1 MFFRVTIFMM
11 LALGLAG
18 FGAVAWIST
27 RTPAAVV
34 AAATTVVTDVPPPP
48 PPARISVLIAAK
60 ALRAGAL
67 VRAEDLGATEVATTA
82 MKADSVT
89 ATSENR
95 AALAGAM
102 LRNSFA
108 LGEELRSGSMLRPG
122 DRGFLAAVLT
132 PGTRAVS
139 VAVDAV
145 LGVGGL
151 IWPGDHV
158 DMLLTQAIE
167 EAGVTAG
174 RRFAGETVLS
184 DLRIVAVD
192 RVIIQGAVSETI
204 DTSNNNNSNT
214 ARTVT
219 VEVTPE
225 QAERVA
231 VAGRMG
237 RISLSVR
244 ASSGQG
250 EGKLVRPVIWARD
263 ISSALGG
270 GSGGTVNVYAGPADK
285 KEFKF

>member
-1 MFFRVTIFMM
+1 MFFRVAVFMM
-11 LALGLAG
+11 LAVGLAG
-18 FGAVAWIST
+18 FGAVAWITT
-27 RTPAAVV
+27 RQPDPVV
-34 AAATTVVTDVPPPP
+34 QASVADVPPAPPP
-48 PPARISVLIAAK
+48 PPAHTSVLSAAHP
-60 ALRAGAL
+60 LRAGAL
-67 VRAEDLGATEVATTA
+67 IRPEDLGATEVVTSALRADAVLATP
-82 MKADSVT
+82 
-89 ATSENR
+89 ENR
-95 AALAGAM
+95 TALAGAM
-102 LRNSFA
+102 LRSSFA
-108 LGEELRSGSMLRPG
+108 SGEELRSASMIRPG
-122 DRGFLAAVLT
+122 DRGFLAAVLD

-139 VAVDAV
+139 VAVDVV
-145 LGVGGL
+145 LGVSGL

-167 EAGVTAG
+167 DPGVSAG

-192 RVIIQGAVSETI
+192 RAIIQGAVNDVS
-204 DTSNNNNSNT
+204 DMSPNNANT

-244 ASSGQG
+244 AAAGPREAS
-250 EGKLVRPVIWARD
+250 LVRPVTWAKD

-270 GSGGTVNVYAGPADK
+270 GASGGTVNVYAGSTEK
-285 KEFKF
+285 KEFKY

>member
-11 LALGLAG
+11 LAMGLAG
-18 FGAVAWIST
+18 FGAVAYIST
-27 RTPAAVV
+27 RPAEPVALASVPDVV
-34 AAATTVVTDVPPPP
+34 APP
-48 PPARISVLIAAK
+48 PPARTSILIAARP
-60 ALRAGAL
+60 LRAGAL
-67 VRAEDLGATEVATTA
+67 IRAEDLGTTEVVTTSLRADAVLAT
-82 MKADSVT
+82 AD
-89 ATSENR
+89 NR
-95 AALAGAM
+95 TGLAGAM

-108 LGEELRSGSMLRPG
+108 LGEELRSGSMLKPG

-167 EAGVTAG
+167 DTGVSAG

-192 RVIIQGAVSETI
+192 RTIIQGAVNDIT
-204 DTSNNNNSNT
+204 DNAQNSNAT

-225 QAERVA
+225 QAEHVA

-244 ASSGQG
+244 AASGSG
-250 EGKLVRPVIWARD
+250 DAAVVRPVTWAKD
-263 ISSALGG
+263 ISSALGSG
-270 GSGGTVNVYAGPADK
+270 TSGSVNVYAGPADK

>member
-1 MFFRVTIFMM
+1 MFFRIAIFMM
-11 LALGLAG
+11 LAMGLAG

-27 RTPAAVV
+27 RTPDPVVV
-34 AAATTVVTDVPPPP
+34 ANVPVPA
-48 PPARISVLIAAK
+48 PARTSVLIASRP
-60 ALRAGAL
+60 LRAGAL
-67 VRAEDLGATEVATTA
+67 IRPEDLGATEV
-82 MKADSVT
+82 VT
-89 ATSENR
+89 ASMRADAVLATPDNR
-95 AALAGAM
+95 TALAGAM

-108 LGEELRSGSMLRPG
+108 LGEELRAASMIRPG

-167 EAGVTAG
+167 DTGVSAG

-192 RVIIQGAVSETI
+192 RTIIQGAVSDVTE
-204 DTSNNNNSNT
+204 SAQNSSNT

-219 VEVTPE
+219 VEVTPQ
-225 QAERVA
+225 QAERIA

-244 ASSGQG
+244 AASGLDG
-250 EGKLVRPVIWARD
+250 DGVVRPVTWAKD

-270 GSGGTVNVYAGPADK
+270 GASGGTVNVFAGPADK

>member
-27 RTPAAVV
+27 RTAEPVV
-34 AAATTVVTDVPPPP
+34 VVSVPDVAVPPPA
-48 PPARISVLIAAK
+48 PARTSILIAARP
-60 ALRAGAL
+60 LRAGAL
-67 VRAEDLGATEVATTA
+67 IRPEDLGTTDVLTASLRADAVPATP
-82 MKADSVT
+82 D
-89 ATSENR
+89 NR
-95 AALAGAM
+95 TALAGAM
-102 LRNSFA
+102 LRSSFA
-108 LGEELRSGSMLRPG
+108 LGEELRAASMIRPG

-167 EAGVTAG
+167 DTGVSAG

-192 RVIIQGAVSETI
+192 RTIIQGAVSDVT
-204 DTSNNNNSNT
+204 DATSNSNNT

-237 RISLSVR
+237 RISFSVR
-244 ASSGQG
+244 AASGIDG
-250 EGKLVRPVIWARD
+250 DGAVRPVTWAKD

-270 GSGGTVNVYAGPADK
+270 GASGGTVNVFAGPADK

>member
-1 MFFRVTIFMM
+1 MFFRVAIFMM
-11 LALGLAG
+11 LAMGLAG

-27 RTPAAVV
+27 RQPAPVV
-34 AAATTVVTDVPPPP
+34 EANVPDVAPPPSLA
-48 PPARISVLIAAK
+48 PARTSVLIAARP
-60 ALRAGAL
+60 LRAGSL
-67 VRAEDLGATEVATTA
+67 VRPEDLGVTEVLTAA
-82 MKADSVT
+82 MKSEAVA
-89 ATSENR
+89 ATPENR
-95 AALAGAM
+95 TALAGAM
-102 LRNSFA
+102 LRQSFA
-108 LGEELRSGSMLRPG
+108 LGEELRTSSMLRPG

-158 DMLLTQAIE
+158 DMLLTQAME
-167 EAGVTAG
+167 ESGVSAG

-192 RVIIQGAVSETI
+192 RVIIQGAVGDIS
-204 DTSNNNNSNT
+204 DAASNNVA

-244 ASSGQG
+244 AASGPG
-250 EGKLVRPVIWARD
+250 EHGLARPVTWARD
-263 ISSALGG
+263 ISSALGTP
-270 GSGGTVNVYAGPADK
+270 SGGIVNVYAGPADK

>member
-1 MFFRVTIFMM
+1 
-11 LALGLAG
+11 
-18 FGAVAWIST
+18 
-27 RTPAAVV
+27 
-34 AAATTVVTDVPPPP
+34 
-48 PPARISVLIAAK
+48 
-60 ALRAGAL
+60 
-67 VRAEDLGATEVATTA
+67 
-82 MKADSVT
+82 
-89 ATSENR
+89 
-95 AALAGAM
+95 M
-102 LRNSFA
+102 LRNSFT
-108 LGEELRSGSMLRPG
+108 LGEELRSASMIRPG

-132 PGTRAVS
+132 PGARAVS

-167 EAGVTAG
+167 ETGIVAG

-192 RVIIQGAVSETI
+192 RVIIQGAVS
-204 DTSNNNNSNT
+204 DVSDNAQNNSNT

-219 VEVTPE
+219 IEVTPE

-244 ASSGQG
+244 AASGPG
-250 EGKLVRPVIWARD
+250 DVGLARPVTWARD

-270 GSGGTVNVYAGPADK
+270 PSGGTVNVYAGPADK

>member
-1 MFFRVTIFMM
+1 MFFRVTVFMM
-11 LALGLAG
+11 LAMGLAG

-27 RTPAAVV
+27 RTPEPVVV
-34 AAATTVVTDVPPPP
+34 ASVPDVPPPP
-48 PPARISVLIAAK
+48 ARTSILIAARP
-60 ALRAGAL
+60 LRAGAL
-67 VRAEDLGATEVATTA
+67 VRPEDLGTTEV
-82 MKADSVT
+82 VT
-89 ATSENR
+89 ASLR
-95 AALAGAM
+95 ADAVPATPESRLVLTGAM
-102 LRNSFA
+102 LRNNFA
-108 LGEELRSGSMLRPG
+108 LGEELRAASMIRPG

-167 EAGVTAG
+167 DTGVSAG

-192 RVIIQGAVSETI
+192 RTIIQGAISDITDVA
-204 DTSNNNNSNT
+204 SNNNT

-244 ASSGQG
+244 AASGVDG
-250 EGKLVRPVIWARD
+250 DGVVRPVTWAKD

-270 GSGGTVNVYAGPADK
+270 GAAGGTVNVFAGSADK

>member
-1 MFFRVTIFMM
+1 MFFRITVFMM
-11 LALGLAG
+11 LAMGLAG
-18 FGAVAWIST
+18 FGAVAYIST
-27 RTPAAVV
+27 RPADPVAMASVPDVV
-34 AAATTVVTDVPPPP
+34 PPP
-48 PPARISVLIAAK
+48 PPARTSILIAARP
-60 ALRAGAL
+60 LRAGAL
-67 VRAEDLGATEVATTA
+67 IRSEDFGTTEVVTTA
-82 MKADSVT
+82 LRADAILAT
-89 ATSENR
+89 AENR
-95 AALAGAM
+95 TGLAGSM

-108 LGEELRSGSMLRPG
+108 LGEELRSGSMLSPG

-167 EAGVTAG
+167 DTGISAG

-192 RVIIQGAVSETI
+192 RTMIQGAVSDIT
-204 DTSNNNNSNT
+204 DSAQNSNAT

-244 ASSGQG
+244 AASGPG
-250 EGKLVRPVIWARD
+250 DTALIRPVTWAKD

-270 GSGGTVNVYAGPADK
+270 GGSTGSMTVYGGTADK

>member
-11 LALGLAG
+11 LAMGLAG
-18 FGAVAWIST
+18 FGAVAYIST
-27 RTPAAVV
+27 RPAEPVAMASVPDAV
-34 AAATTVVTDVPPPP
+34 AP
-48 PPARISVLIAAK
+48 PPAARTSILIAARP
-60 ALRAGAL
+60 LRAGAL
-67 VRAEDLGATEVATTA
+67 IRSEDLGTTEVVTTSLRADAVLAT
-82 MKADSVT
+82 AD
-89 ATSENR
+89 NR
-95 AALAGAM
+95 TGLAGAM

-108 LGEELRSGSMLRPG
+108 LGEELRSSSMLKPG

-167 EAGVTAG
+167 DTGVSAG

-192 RVIIQGAVSETI
+192 RTIIQGAVSDVT
-204 DTSNNNNSNT
+204 DNAPNSNIT

-225 QAERVA
+225 QAEHVA

-244 ASSGQG
+244 AASGPG
-250 EGKLVRPVIWARD
+250 DPALVRPVTWAKD
-263 ISSALGG
+263 ISSALGSG
-270 GSGGTVNVYAGPADK
+270 TSGSVNVYAGPADK